1 MNQDR
6 FTIKSQEALRA
17 AIELAAGRRHT
28 ESCPSICCSRCSRPP
43 TASSSRCCSKLG
55 ARPEAIRGDV
65 NAAIDALPTITG
77 PGAEPT
83 TARELLQVLRA
94 AEHEAGQLQDEYISA
109 EHLLLSLS
117 GHNSKA
123 GEALRAPARRRTA
136 SCRRSRRSA
145 APPRDRPVARGQV
158 PGAREVRPRPHRAPP
173 RRASSTR

>member
-6 FTIKSQEALRA
+6 FTIKAQEALRA

-28 ESCPSICCSRCSRPP
+28 EVVPEHLLLALLE
-43 TASSSRCCSKLG
+43 ASDGVVIPVLQKLG
-55 ARPEAIRGDV
+55 ARPEEIRGDV
-65 NAAIDALPTITG
+65 NAALDALPTITG

-123 GEALRAPARRRTA
+123 G
-136 SCRRSRRSA
+136 
-145 APPRDRPVARGQV
+145 
-158 PGAREVRPRPHRAPP
+158 
-173 RRASSTR
+173 